1 MVILICQ
8 QLGQLLALESDN
20 IMAENTKCPVCG
32 KTGIDDYLN
41 NDVKCPC
48 CGSDLNIYRVIEQI
62 PEEGH
67 KTNIWKPISVVAI
80 LAATGFGVM
89 LYTQKPSVPTSV
101 NEELAQLKDS
111 VEVLN
116 TQLAQS
122 KDLSVQPSSIY
133 KYVVLHGD
141 SYWSISK
148 KFYGT
153 GTRSEE
159 IAQQNDRTLDTPLY
173 VGDTLIIK

>member
-1 MVILICQ
+1 
-8 QLGQLLALESDN
+8 
-20 IMAENTKCPVCG
+20 MAEHKKCPVCG
-32 KTGIDDYLN
+32 KNDIPDFLSE
-41 NDVKCPC
+41 DVKCPC
-48 CGSDLNIYRVIEQI
+48 CGSDLSIYRVIEQI
-62 PEEGH
+62 PENGH

-80 LAATGFGVM
+80 LAATGLGVM
-89 LYTQKPSVPTSV
+89 LYTQKPSVPTSL

-116 TQLAQS
+116 TQLTQS
-122 KDLSVQPSSIY
+122 KDVSVQPSSNY
-133 KYVVLHGD
+133 KYAVLRGD

-153 GTRSEE
+153 GTRAEE
-159 IAQQNDRTLDTPLY
+159 IAQQNDRTLDTPLI

>member
-1 MVILICQ
+1 
-8 QLGQLLALESDN
+8 
-20 IMAENTKCPVCG
+20 MAENTKCPVCG
-32 KTGIDDYLN
+32 KTGIPDFLN
-41 NDVKCPC
+41 EDVKCPC
-48 CGSDLNIYRVIEQI
+48 CGSDLSIYRVIEQI

-80 LAATGFGVM
+80 IAAAGLGVM
-89 LYTQKPSVPTSV
+89 LFTQKPSVPSSV
-101 NEELAQLKDS
+101 TEELSQLKDS

-122 KDLSVQPSSIY
+122 KTVSEQPSSNY
-133 KYVVLHGD
+133 KYVVLRGD
-141 SYWSISK
+141 SYWSVSK

-153 GTRSEE
+153 GNRADE
-159 IAQQNDRTLDTPLY
+159 IAKQNNRTIETPLN

>member
-1 MVILICQ
+1 MQ
-8 QLGQLLALESDN
+8 PPELELDN

-48 CGSDLNIYRVIEQI
+48 CGNDLSIYRVIEQI
-62 PEEGH
+62 PEDGH

-80 LAATGFGVM
+80 LVAAGLGMM
-89 LYTQKPSVPTSV
+89 LYTQKPSVPISV
-101 NEELAQLKDS
+101 TEELAQLKDS

-116 TQLAQS
+116 AQLAQS
-122 KDLSVQPSSIY
+122 NAISVQPSSNY
-133 KYVVLHGD
+133 KYVVLRGD
-141 SYWSISK
+141 SYWAISK

-153 GTRSEE
+153 GTRAEE
-159 IAQQNDRTLDTPLY
+159 IAQQNDRTLDTPLN

>member
-80 LAATGFGVM
+80 LAATGLGVM
-89 LYTQKPSVPTSV
+89 LYFCS
-101 NEELAQLKDS
+101 NIRE
-111 VEVLN
+111 
-116 TQLAQS
+116 
-122 KDLSVQPSSIY
+122 
-133 KYVVLHGD
+133 
-141 SYWSISK
+141 
-148 KFYGT
+148 
-153 GTRSEE
+153 
-159 IAQQNDRTLDTPLY
+159 
-173 VGDTLIIK
+173 

>member
-1 MVILICQ
+1 MQ
-8 QLGQLLALESDN
+8 PPALEWDKT
-20 IMAENTKCPVCG
+20 MAENTKCPVCG

-41 NDVKCPC
+41 KDVKCPC
-48 CGSDLNIYRVIEQI
+48 CGSDLSIYRVIEQI

-67 KTNIWKPISVVAI
+67 KTNIWKPISAVAI
-80 LAATGFGVM
+80 IAAAGLGVM
-89 LYTQKPSVPTSV
+89 LYTQKPSIPASV
-101 NEELAQLKDS
+101 TEELSQLKDS

-116 TQLAQS
+116 TQLAQ
-122 KDLSVQPSSIY
+122 KETISVQPSSNY
-133 KYVVLHGD
+133 KYVVLRGD

-153 GTRSEE
+153 GTRAEE
-159 IAQQNDRTLDTPLY
+159 IAQQNDRTLDTPLI

>member
-1 MVILICQ
+1 MQ
-8 QLGQLLALESDN
+8 PPALEWDKT
-20 IMAENTKCPVCG
+20 MAENTKCPVCG

-41 NDVKCPC
+41 KDVKCPC
-48 CGSDLNIYRVIEQI
+48 CGSDLSIYRVIEQI

-67 KTNIWKPISVVAI
+67 KTNIWKPISAVAI
-80 LAATGFGVM
+80 IAAAGLGVM
-89 LYTQKPSVPTSV
+89 LYTQKPSVPTTV
-101 NEELAQLKDS
+101 NEELAQLRDS

-122 KDLSVQPSSIY
+122 KDLSVQPSSNY
-133 KYVVLHGD
+133 KYVVLRGD

-153 GTRSEE
+153 GTRAEE
-159 IAQQNDRTLDTPLY
+159 IAQQNDRTLDTPLI